1 MFMFMFTYTTI
12 MVSKTITIKED
23 VYRRLKRIKRD
34 GESFSDLLTRL
45 SKNVSPIDKLLEMAG
60 SIDFEDADG
69 LKEDIRQKREAW
81 RG

>member
-1 MFMFMFTYTTI
+1 

-34 GESFSDLLTRL
+34 DESFSDLLTRL

-60 SIDFEDADG
+60 SIDFEDADS
-69 LKEDIRQKREAW
+69 LKEEIRKKREAW